1 MDPGQTYLSLEEP
14 NSANH
19 LWRYSPWKKVHPTGN
34 TREIPDDFSE
44 PAINLLLLDGSKV
57 PEGIT
62 IVKENLETK
71 QNKFTDPVS
80 MNFIDAVSSNHKFTL
95 KIKNSTVLNQPVVL
109 RINSGTSN
117 SAMNLTIKIGRH
129 CEFELVTQIVGS
141 APWFGLIRNGEI
153 GEGSVINDVLVGQ
166 MSFVGPRPLLV
177 KYLDRYNDNQLRR
190 LEVKP
195 GLTGWAQING
205 RNSISWEE
213 KFQYDVWYVD
223 NQSLKL
229 DLIIIFKTIGQV
241 IRGKGIS
248 QKNHPTMEEFMGT
261 NK

>member
-1 MDPGQTYLSLEEP
+1 MKRIIDILISSIFLFFSLP
-14 NSANH
+14 
-19 LWRYSPWKKVHPTGN
+19 LLLF
-34 TREIPDDFSE
+34 ICI
-44 PAINLLLLDGSKV
+44 INLIL
-57 PEGIT
+57 
-62 IVKENLETK
+62 
-71 QNKFTDPVS
+71 NKG
-80 MNFIDAVSSNHKFTL
+80 
-95 KIKNSTVLNQPVVL
+95 KILFLQDRTGY
-109 RINSGTSN
+109 SGTVFKIIKFKTMNDKTN
-117 SAMNLTIKIGRH
+117 SERELLSDGERLTVFGR
-129 CEFELVTQIVGS
+129 FLRFSSLDELPTL
-141 APWFGLIRNGEI
+141 WN
-153 GEGSVINDVLVGQ
+153 VLVGQ
-166 MSFVGPRPLLV
+166 MSLVGPRPLLV

-241 IRGKGIS
+241 IRGKGVS
-248 QKNHPTMEEFMGT
+248 HKNHPTMEEFMGT

>member
-1 MDPGQTYLSLEEP
+1 MKRIIDISISSG
-14 NSANH
+14 
-19 LWRYSPWKKVHPTGN
+19 
-34 TREIPDDFSE
+34 
-44 PAINLLLLDGSKV
+44 LLLIFLPLLMLISMINVFFNKGKILFIQDRTGYKGKVFKIIKFKTMNDNANNKGELLSDGERLTVFGRFLRFSSLD
-57 PEGIT
+57 
-62 IVKENLETK
+62 
-71 QNKFTDPVS
+71 
-80 MNFIDAVSSNHKFTL
+80 
-95 KIKNSTVLNQPVVL
+95 
-109 RINSGTSN
+109 
-117 SAMNLTIKIGRH
+117 
-129 CEFELVTQIVGS
+129 ELPTFWNI
-141 APWFGLIRNGEI
+141 LI
-153 GEGSVINDVLVGQ
+153 GQ
-166 MSFVGPRPLLV
+166 MSLVGPRPLLV
-177 KYLDRYNDNQLRR
+177 TYLDRYNDNQLRR

-248 QKNHPTMEEFMGT
+248 HKNHPTMEEFMGT

>member
-1 MDPGQTYLSLEEP
+1 MKRIIDILISSIFLFITLPLL
-14 NSANH
+14 
-19 LWRYSPWKKVHPTGN
+19 LF
-34 TREIPDDFSE
+34 ICI
-44 PAINLLLLDGSKV
+44 INLILNKGKILFLQDRTGYNGTVFKIIKFKTMNDKTNSERELLSDGERLTVFGRFLRFSSLDEL
-57 PEGIT
+57 P
-62 IVKENLETK
+62 
-71 QNKFTDPVS
+71 
-80 MNFIDAVSSNHKFTL
+80 TL
-95 KIKNSTVLNQPVVL
+95 WN
-109 RINSGTSN
+109 
-117 SAMNLTIKIGRH
+117 
-129 CEFELVTQIVGS
+129 
-141 APWFGLIRNGEI
+141 
-153 GEGSVINDVLVGQ
+153 VLVGQ
-166 MSFVGPRPLLV
+166 MSLVGPRPLLV

-248 QKNHPTMEEFMGT
+248 HKNHPTMEEFMGT

>member
-1 MDPGQTYLSLEEP
+1 MKRIIDILLSSGLLFIILP
-14 NSANH
+14 
-19 LWRYSPWKKVHPTGN
+19 
-34 TREIPDDFSE
+34 
-44 PAINLLLLDGSKV
+44 LLLLIAIMNILLNKGKIFFVQERAGYKGNIFKIIKFKTMNDNANNKGELLSDGERLTV
-57 PEGIT
+57 FGR
-62 IVKENLETK
+62 LLR
-71 QNKFTDPVS
+71 
-80 MNFIDAVSSNHKFTL
+80 SSSL
-95 KIKNSTVLNQPVVL
+95 D
-109 RINSGTSN
+109 
-117 SAMNLTIKIGRH
+117 
-129 CEFELVTQIVGS
+129 ELPTFWNI
-141 APWFGLIRNGEI
+141 LI
-153 GEGSVINDVLVGQ
+153 GQ
-166 MSFVGPRPLLV
+166 MSLVGPRPLLV

-241 IRGKGIS
+241 IRGKGIHH
-248 QKNHPTMEEFMGT
+248 KNHPTMEEFMGT

>member
-1 MDPGQTYLSLEEP
+1 MKRIIDILISSIFLFISLP
-14 NSANH
+14 
-19 LWRYSPWKKVHPTGN
+19 LLLF
-34 TREIPDDFSE
+34 ICI
-44 PAINLLLLDGSKV
+44 INLILNKGKILFLQDRTGYNGTVFKIIKFKTMNDKTNSERELLSDGERLTVFGRFLRFSSLDEL
-57 PEGIT
+57 P
-62 IVKENLETK
+62 
-71 QNKFTDPVS
+71 
-80 MNFIDAVSSNHKFTL
+80 TL
-95 KIKNSTVLNQPVVL
+95 WN
-109 RINSGTSN
+109 
-117 SAMNLTIKIGRH
+117 
-129 CEFELVTQIVGS
+129 
-141 APWFGLIRNGEI
+141 
-153 GEGSVINDVLVGQ
+153 VLVGQ
-166 MSFVGPRPLLV
+166 MSLVGPRPLLV

-241 IRGKGIS
+241 IRGKGIHH
-248 QKNHPTMEEFMGT
+248 KNHPTMEEFMGT

>member
-1 MDPGQTYLSLEEP
+1 MKRIIDILISCIFLFISLP
-14 NSANH
+14 
-19 LWRYSPWKKVHPTGN
+19 LLLF
-34 TREIPDDFSE
+34 ICI
-44 PAINLLLLDGSKV
+44 INLLLNKGKILFLQNRTGYNGKV
-57 PEGIT
+57 FKIIKFKT
-62 IVKENLETK
+62 MNDKTNLEKELLPDGERLTV
-71 QNKFTDPVS
+71 FGR
-80 MNFIDAVSSNHKFTL
+80 FLRSSSLDELPTL
-95 KIKNSTVLNQPVVL
+95 WN
-109 RINSGTSN
+109 
-117 SAMNLTIKIGRH
+117 
-129 CEFELVTQIVGS
+129 
-141 APWFGLIRNGEI
+141 
-153 GEGSVINDVLVGQ
+153 VLVGQ

-223 NQSLKL
+223 NRSLKL

>member
-1 MDPGQTYLSLEEP
+1 MKRIIDILISCIFLFISLP
-14 NSANH
+14 
-19 LWRYSPWKKVHPTGN
+19 LLLF
-34 TREIPDDFSE
+34 ICI
-44 PAINLLLLDGSKV
+44 INLLLNKGKILFLQNRTGYNGKV
-57 PEGIT
+57 FKIIKFKT
-62 IVKENLETK
+62 MNDKTNLERELLPDGERITA
-71 QNKFTDPVS
+71 FGR
-80 MNFIDAVSSNHKFTL
+80 FLRSSSLDELPTL
-95 KIKNSTVLNQPVVL
+95 CNI
-109 RINSGTSN
+109 
-117 SAMNLTIKIGRH
+117 
-129 CEFELVTQIVGS
+129 
-141 APWFGLIRNGEI
+141 LI
-153 GEGSVINDVLVGQ
+153 GQ
-166 MSFVGPRPLLV
+166 MSLVGPRPLLV
-177 KYLDRYNDNQLRR
+177 EYLDRYNDNQLRR

-223 NQSLKL
+223 NRSLKL

>member
-1 MDPGQTYLSLEEP
+1 MKRIIDILISSIFLFFSLP
-14 NSANH
+14 
-19 LWRYSPWKKVHPTGN
+19 LLLF
-34 TREIPDDFSE
+34 ICI
-44 PAINLLLLDGSKV
+44 INLILNKGKILFLQDRTGYNGTVFKIIKFKTMNDKTNSERELLSDGERLTVFGRFLRFSSLDEL
-57 PEGIT
+57 P
-62 IVKENLETK
+62 
-71 QNKFTDPVS
+71 
-80 MNFIDAVSSNHKFTL
+80 TL
-95 KIKNSTVLNQPVVL
+95 WN
-109 RINSGTSN
+109 
-117 SAMNLTIKIGRH
+117 
-129 CEFELVTQIVGS
+129 
-141 APWFGLIRNGEI
+141 
-153 GEGSVINDVLVGQ
+153 VLVGQ
-166 MSFVGPRPLLV
+166 MSLVGPRPLLV

-213 KFQYDVWYVD
+213 KFRYDVWYVD

-248 QKNHPTMEEFMGT
+248 HKNHPTMEEFMGT